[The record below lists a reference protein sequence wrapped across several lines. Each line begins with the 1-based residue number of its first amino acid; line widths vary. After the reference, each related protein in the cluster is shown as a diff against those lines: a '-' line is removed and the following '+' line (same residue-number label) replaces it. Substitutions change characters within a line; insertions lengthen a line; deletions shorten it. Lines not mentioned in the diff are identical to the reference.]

1 MPWSIKVWFK
11 HQIISYKRPSI
22 GGPFLFLHMFR
33 IFLLL
38 GISFFVQSRSSAQ
51 YHLGLGASIHRYDQV
66 VSLKGL
72 KNLEKGSLGVD
83 LGLGVERSLQGALAP
98 QIALFWQA
106 SIPLKNR
113 HYPMNQPFYT
123 VRYQFDFQKASFIDT
138 YHGLYFGLGYAFGVQ
153 KRVDLQFSLGVL
165 AEKIYG
171 LSNVS
176 TQDFHI
182 LLNPQFQVNY
192 YLFSRKKWSSF
203 HSWQSKILSGWHFLF
218 GASFFPA
225 ISKSLIQQ

>member
-11 HQIISYKRPSI
+11 YKNKSYERPSI

-33 IFLLL
+33 LIL
-38 GISFFVQSRSSAQ
+38 FFVVFQFSYFRGYTQ
-51 YHLGLGASIHRYDQV
+51 YAFGLGAALHRYDQV

-72 KNLEKGSLGVD
+72 KNFEKGSLGVD

-98 QIALFWQA
+98 QLALFWQTP
-106 SIPLKNR
+106 IPLKNR
-113 HYPMNQPFYT
+113 HYPMNQPIYA
-123 VRYQFDFQKASFIDT
+123 VRYQFDFQKASIIDT
-138 YHGLYFGLGYAFGVQ
+138 YHGLYFTLGYTFGVQ

-182 LLNPQFQVNY
+182 FLNPQLQINY
-192 YLFSRKKWSSF
+192 YLFSPIKWSGF
-203 HSWQSKILSGWHFLF
+203 HSWLSKNQSGSYFLYGVYF
-218 GASFFPA
+218 SLA
-225 ISKSLIQQ
+225 ISKNPIQK

>member
-1 MPWSIKVWFK
+1 MF
-11 HQIISYKRPSI
+11 RL
-22 GGPFLFLHMFR
+22 FLF
-33 IFLLL
+33 
-38 GISFFVQSRSSAQ
+38 FVVFQFSNFQGNTQ
-51 YHLGLGASIHRYDQV
+51 YAFVFGASIHRYDQV
-66 VSLKGL
+66 VSLKAL

-106 SIPLKNR
+106 PIPLKNR

-123 VRYQFDFQKASFIDT
+123 VRYQFDFQKASIIDT
-138 YHGLYFGLGYAFGVQ
+138 YHGLYFSLGYAFGVQ

-182 LLNPQFQVNY
+182 FLNPQLQVNY
-192 YLFSRKKWSSF
+192 YPFSPRK
-203 HSWQSKILSGWHFLF
+203 
-218 GASFFPA
+218 
-225 ISKSLIQQ
+225 

>member
-11 HQIISYKRPSI
+11 HKNKSFERPSI

-72 KNLEKGSLGVD
+72 KNFEKGNLGMD

-98 QIALFWQA
+98 QVALFWQA
-106 SIPLKNR
+106 PISLKNR
-113 HYPMNQPFYT
+113 HYAMNMPFYSI
-123 VRYQFDFQKASFIDT
+123 RYQFDVQKATITDT
-138 YHGLYFGLGYAFGVQ
+138 YHGIYFSLGYAFGAQ
-153 KRVDLQFSLGVL
+153 KRVDLQCSLGVL

-182 LLNPQFQVNY
+182 FLNPQLQFNY
-192 YLFSRKKWSSF
+192 YLFSRKKWSGF
-203 HSWQSKILSGWHFLF
+203 HS
-218 GASFFPA
+218 
-225 ISKSLIQQ
+225 

>member
-1 MPWSIKVWFK
+1 MF
-11 HQIISYKRPSI
+11 RL
-22 GGPFLFLHMFR
+22 FLF
-33 IFLLL
+33 
-38 GISFFVQSRSSAQ
+38 FVVFQFSNFQGNAQ
-51 YHLGLGASIHRYDQV
+51 YAFGFGASIHRYDQV
-66 VSLKGL
+66 VSLKAL

-83 LGLGVERSLQGALAP
+83 LGLGVERSLQCALAP

-106 SIPLKNR
+106 PIPLKNR

-123 VRYQFDFQKASFIDT
+123 VRYQFDFQKASIIDT
-138 YHGLYFGLGYAFGVQ
+138 YHGLYFSLGYAFGVQ

-182 LLNPQFQVNY
+182 FLNPQLQVNY
-192 YLFSRKKWSSF
+192 YPFSPRK
-203 HSWQSKILSGWHFLF
+203 
-218 GASFFPA
+218 
-225 ISKSLIQQ
+225 

>member
-1 MPWSIKVWFK
+1 MF
-11 HQIISYKRPSI
+11 RL
-22 GGPFLFLHMFR
+22 FLF
-33 IFLLL
+33 
-38 GISFFVQSRSSAQ
+38 FVVFQFSYVQGYTQ
-51 YHLGLGASIHRYDQV
+51 YALGLGAALHRYDQV

-72 KNLEKGSLGVD
+72 KNFEKGSLGVD

-106 SIPLKNR
+106 PIPLKNR
-113 HYPMNQPFYT
+113 HYPMKHPFYT
-123 VRYQFDFQKASFIDT
+123 VRYQFDFQKASIIDT
-138 YHGLYFGLGYAFGVQ
+138 YHGVYLGLGYGFGVQ

-176 TQDFHI
+176 TQYFHI

-192 YLFSRKKWSSF
+192 YLFSRKKWSNF
-203 HSWQSKILSGWHFLF
+203 HSWQSKIRSGWHFLF

-225 ISKSLIQQ
+225 ISKSPIQQ